1 MGPEDCLYS
10 STPKQ
15 RADLTRFWPADPLS
29 SSTPRRFQLQVKNCP
44 ESWLVVI
51 FFVLLCFSVR
61 AAITDTVSQPPNAGS
76 HRNAV
81 MNTAAY
87 SPLRAVLSFPFRHWL
102 HEAPSQGALGKALPE
117 GLRAA
122 ARTSRAKVNV
132 LINTRHWVTLRI
144 IQGNLQNV
152 GGRERGRIK
161 LGEANWLA
169 LMFEESRWGR
179 RKRSP
184 APRINR
190 GLGLPKGGRSNLIK
204 IKPAGI
210 CSNWCKTCGQHKII
224 VRGKEK
230 KKKIGRIF

>member
-1 MGPEDCLYS
+1 MACCY
-10 STPKQ
+10 
-15 RADLTRFWPADPLS
+15 
-29 SSTPRRFQLQVKNCP
+29 
-44 ESWLVVI
+44 

-61 AAITDTVSQPPNAGS
+61 AAITDTVSQPPNAVS

-81 MNTAAY
+81 MSTAAY

-102 HEAPSQGALGKALPE
+102 HEAPSQGALRKALPE

-230 KKKIGRIF
+230 KNRKNFLIPPYWTCSLQDPTEQHDCYSPALACGVTDLGDRSIYFCIYL